1 MSVRQTDDTV
11 ATINAWSQTWADLV
25 GAILWQSTLLVIAV
39 AAVAFVMRRTSPRL
53 RFWLWQIVAIK
64 LLLMPFWTFAPTAA
78 PPAVPGR
85 ADLLGLS
92 WQSWLLGGWCVVVT
106 LQISRLAWQRVRLSG
121 LLERAS
127 PADGRV
133 QQLVGDAAEKLGL
146 RCNLRAVLTEFDCS
160 PFVCGIL
167 QPVLV
172 LPRDVLNSL
181 DETQLRQVLL
191 HEVAHV
197 KERDLVWNWLPEIVR
212 ILYFFH
218 PAAYYVN
225 YRIRLEREVSCDQ
238 LAMSASAASAAD
250 YADTLVKVASHSSQP
265 AALKAAAAHSG

>member
-25 GAILWQSTLLVIAV
+25 GAIFWQSTLLVIAV

-160 PFVCGIL
+160 PFVCGSC
-167 QPVLV
+167 
-172 LPRDVLNSL
+172 SL
-181 DETQLRQVLL
+181 CSC
-191 HEVAHV
+191 
-197 KERDLVWNWLPEIVR
+197 
-212 ILYFFH
+212 
-218 PAAYYVN
+218 
-225 YRIRLEREVSCDQ
+225 YRATC
-238 LAMSASAASAAD
+238 
-250 YADTLVKVASHSSQP
+250 
-265 AALKAAAAHSG
+265 